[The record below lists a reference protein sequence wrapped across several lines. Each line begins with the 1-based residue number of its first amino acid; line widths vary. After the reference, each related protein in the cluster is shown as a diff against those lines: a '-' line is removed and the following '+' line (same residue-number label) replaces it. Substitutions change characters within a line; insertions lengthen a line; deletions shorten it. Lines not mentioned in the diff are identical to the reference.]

1 MSYWDDYRRFKP
13 SIPREAKGGI
23 KAQSKRGTFGESWW
37 ARRWI
42 AVLESFN
49 IGARLGRGR
58 SYARRGQVLSIEID
72 KGKVKAKVQGSRP
85 KPYDV
90 MLQVKTLSALDWQ
103 KLAKVLS
110 RQAIFSAKLL
120 MGEMPLDIEKAFKE
134 AGLSLFPEKLKDL
147 KTDCSC
153 PDWSNPCKHIA
164 AVYYLLAEEFDRD
177 PFLIFKLRGMNREDL
192 IAMLK
197 KPGKKPTLRKAK
209 PKQGSSEVNEK
220 TLTRPAAPSPVFE
233 SWGEKRGSGSTLSK
247 PQPSGWEVEG
257 LTSDISKFWNGEAIS
272 DDIFGEVRIPSI
284 AAALPK
290 RLGSF
295 PFWRG
300 EERFL
305 DTMESIYA
313 KTSPVGLS
321 IFLGE
326 LTKSPSVP
334 SGEEN

>member
-1 MSYWDDYRRFKP
+1 MSYWHDDFHFWRHRKP
-13 SIPREAKGGI
+13 SVPHEAKGGI

-58 SYARRGQVLSIEID
+58 SYARRGQVLSLEID
-72 KGKVKAKVQGSRP
+72 KGKVGAKVQGSRP

-90 MLQVKTLSALDWQ
+90 KLDIKTLSASDWQ
-103 KLAKVLS
+103 KLAKALS
-110 RQAIFSAKLL
+110 REAIFSAKLL
-120 MGEMPLDIEKAFKE
+120 AGEMPLDIEKIFKKT
-134 AGLSLFPEKLKDL
+134 GLSLFPEKLKDL

-192 IAMLK
+192 IAMLSKPYK
-197 KPGKKPTLRKAK
+197 KAILRKAK
-209 PKQGSSEVNEK
+209 LKQEPLHEEEE
-220 TLTRPAAPSPVFE
+220 A
-233 SWGEKRGSGSTLSK
+233 
-247 PQPSGWEVEG
+247 
-257 LTSDISKFWNGEAIS
+257 LTSDISKFWNGEALS
-272 DDIFGEVRIPSI
+272 DDIFGEVHIPPI
-284 AAALPK
+284 DAALPK

-305 DTMESIYA
+305 DAMESIYA
-313 KTSPVGLS
+313 KASIVGLKV
-321 IFLGE
+321 FLGE
-326 LTKSPSVP
+326 QISPHP
-334 SGEEN
+334 LPIPEESES

>member
-1 MSYWDDYRRFKP
+1 MRYWDNDFYFWRRRRP
-13 SIPREAKGGI
+13 SLPREAKGGI

-72 KGKVKAKVQGSRP
+72 KGKVSGKVQGSRP

-90 MLQVKTLSALDWQ
+90 KLQVTTLSASDWQ
-103 KLAKVLS
+103 KLAKVLF

-120 MGEMPLDIEKAFKE
+120 MGEMPLDIEKVFKE

-147 KTDCSC
+147 KTACSC

-192 IAMLK
+192 IAMLSRTSK
-197 KPGKKPTLRKAK
+197 KTTLRKAK
-209 PKQGSSEVNEK
+209 PELVPVHEDEK
-220 TLTRPAAPSPVFE
+220 V
-233 SWGEKRGSGSTLSK
+233 
-247 PQPSGWEVEG
+247 
-257 LTSDISKFWNGEAIS
+257 LTSDISKFWNGEPLS
-272 DDIFGEVRIPSI
+272 DDIFGEVRIPPI

-300 EERFL
+300 EEKFL
-305 DTMESIYA
+305 DVMESIYA
-313 KTSPVGLS
+313 KASPVGLKV
-321 IFLGE
+321 FLGE
-326 LTKSPSVP
+326 QISPHPLS
-334 SGEEN
+334 EETMP

>member
-1 MSYWDDYRRFKP
+1 MSRWYDYPYFKP
-13 SIPREAKGGI
+13 SIPREARGGI

-42 AVLESFN
+42 VVLESFN

-72 KGKVKAKVQGSRP
+72 KGKVLAKVQGSRP
-85 KPYDV
+85 KPYHIK
-90 MLQVKTLSALDWQ
+90 LEVKTLSVSDWQ
-103 KLAKVLS
+103 KLAKILS

-147 KTDCSC
+147 ETTCSC

-164 AVYYLLAEEFDRD
+164 AVYYLLAEEFERD

-192 IAMLK
+192 IPMLSR
-197 KPGKKPTLRKAK
+197 PGKKTALRKAE
-209 PKQGSSEVNEK
+209 PKKELRYEDEI
-220 TLTRPAAPSPVFE
+220 T
-233 SWGEKRGSGSTLSK
+233 
-247 PQPSGWEVEG
+247 
-257 LTSDISKFWNGEAIS
+257 LTSDISKFWNGEPIP
-272 DDIFGEVRIPSI
+272 DDIFGEVCIPSI

-295 PFWRG
+295 PFWRA
-300 EERFL
+300 EEKFL
-305 DTMESIYA
+305 DVMESIYERA
-313 KTSPVGLS
+313 STVGLRV
-321 IFLGE
+321 FLGE
-326 LTKSPSVP
+326 GIS
-334 SGEEN
+334 EEEI